1 MRNLINRFC
10 RDEYGP
16 TMVEYGL
23 LVGLIGLVVAGGATL
38 LGTDVS
44 TMFKDIA
51 TYLAGMT
58 TP

>member
-1 MRNLINRFC
+1 MRSLIKRFC
-10 RDEYGP
+10 RDEDGP

-44 TMFKDIA
+44 TMFNNIA
-51 TYLAGMT
+51 TYLASLQ